1 MTRVLVTGAG
11 GQLGKSIQKI
21 ALEYPELKF
30 GFKNSKQLNITDA
43 SKVEAVLE
51 EGQYQYCIN
60 CAAYTNVEKAER
72 DKKNAFFVN
81 AEGVKN
87 IAESCL
93 KMDVILIHVSTDY
106 VFDGDKK
113 EPYTIDDKP
122 NPINVY
128 GASKL
133 KGEEYIKEILQKY
146 FIVRTSWLYSEYGNN
161 FYKII
166 LRKAQAREELQITDE
181 QIGCPTHAV
190 NLARFILNVINSE
203 NSNYGIRHFTDGEAM
218 SWYGFAKKILLENKL
233 QHYAH
238 PEKAKNYRTFARRPG
253 YSVLKNE

>member
-30 GFKNSKQLNITDA
+30 AFKNSKGLNITDA

-106 VFDGDKK
+106 VFDSNKRNL
-113 EPYTIDDKP
+113 IRF
-122 NPINVY
+122 V
-128 GASKL
+128 
-133 KGEEYIKEILQKY
+133 
-146 FIVRTSWLYSEYGNN
+146 TSQTQSM
-161 FYKII
+161 FT
-166 LRKAQAREELQITDE
+166 ARQ
-181 QIGCPTHAV
+181 
-190 NLARFILNVINSE
+190 N
-203 NSNYGIRHFTDGEAM
+203 
-218 SWYGFAKKILLENKL
+218 
-233 QHYAH
+233 
-238 PEKAKNYRTFARRPG
+238 
-253 YSVLKNE
+253 